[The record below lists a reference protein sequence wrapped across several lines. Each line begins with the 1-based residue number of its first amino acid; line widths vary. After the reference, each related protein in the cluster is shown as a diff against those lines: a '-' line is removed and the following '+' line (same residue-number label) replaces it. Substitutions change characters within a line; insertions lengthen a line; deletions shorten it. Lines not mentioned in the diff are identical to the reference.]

1 MASPITPSHIE
12 STIVTGTGS
21 LCDRLKA
28 FLNLPHFLYQFWT
41 WAFTAGGEATEAFKA
56 LFQSVGMPPGGMAFW
71 GSNSIPN
78 GWLACSGQEV
88 SRTIYANLFAAIGTA
103 WGTPSNATV
112 FKLPDLRGRVP
123 VGANNATFVF
133 GSSLGEES
141 HTQTVAEMPS
151 HSHTPSPSQLED
163 SGAGDIPGTTIF
175 GGVNLTGPSG
185 GTLTIQNTGG
195 GQPFNIIQPS
205 LVGHWIIKT

>member
-1 MASPITPSHIE
+1 MPSPVLPADIQ
-12 STIVTGTGS
+12 STIVTGTGL

-28 FLNLPHFLYQFWT
+28 FLNLPHLLYQFWS
-41 WAFTAGGEATEAFKA
+41 WAFTSSGEATTAFKA
-56 LFQSVGMPPGGMAFW
+56 LFQSVGTPAGGIVFW
-71 GSNSIPN
+71 PSTSIPD
-78 GWLACSGQEV
+78 GWLTCSGQEIN
-88 SRTIYANLFAAIGTA
+88 RTTYASLFSVIGTT
-103 WGTPSNATV
+103 WGAPSSVTV

-141 HTQTVAEMPS
+141 HAQTIAEMPS

-163 SGAGDIPGTTIF
+163 SGPGDIPGPTIF

-185 GTLTIQNTGG
+185 GILTIGNTGN